1 MENLRGMFSLGGGG
15 RANEITQGSRTDG
28 TNWGGGRANDNT
40 QGGRT
45 DGTNSPTRARRS
57 SFGSED
63 QWDDTGVPFRDDTS
77 APSVNARLRP
87 QGDQPPGDNAF
98 SLGGGGDVNSSTHQG
113 QGWRQRQLHHRRK
126 SSSGTRSAMGARRH
140 KPTHLIPGLTLPPM
154 LRVPQGWQGPHKRG
168 DWETPRRSHKNSP
181 GNGRWEGTQRK

>member
-87 QGDQPPGDNAF
+87 QGDQPPGEFAVNDSVFA
-98 SLGGGGDVNSSTHQG
+98 LGGGGDVNSSTHHG
-113 QGWRQRQLHHRRK
+113 RGWRRWSSSRMMSNSHRRWH
-126 SSSGTRSAMGARRH
+126 SWRGRR
-140 KPTHLIPGLTLPPM
+140 
-154 LRVPQGWQGPHKRG
+154 
-168 DWETPRRSHKNSP
+168 RRWSNSC
-181 GNGRWEGTQRK
+181 N